1 MDNEPVVVVGVARL
15 PSGAPSNVVVLELRA
30 SGKQSVCP
38 GVSIVPCFPLL
49 QRLLAAFL
57 VGRPLG
63 EVDSACDDL
72 ASRYRGPF
80 QRAIIAAIQNAVA
93 NWSGHSPH

>member
-15 PSGAPSNVVVLELRA
+15 PSGAPSNVIVLELQA
-30 SGKQSVCP
+30 SGKQSVCTD
-38 GVSIVPCFPLL
+38 VSIVPCFPLL
-49 QRLLAAFL
+49 QRLLAALL

-63 EVDSACDDL
+63 EVDSACEDL

-80 QRAIIAAIQNAVA
+80 QRAIIAAIQSIVT
-93 NWSGHSPH
+93 NWSGN